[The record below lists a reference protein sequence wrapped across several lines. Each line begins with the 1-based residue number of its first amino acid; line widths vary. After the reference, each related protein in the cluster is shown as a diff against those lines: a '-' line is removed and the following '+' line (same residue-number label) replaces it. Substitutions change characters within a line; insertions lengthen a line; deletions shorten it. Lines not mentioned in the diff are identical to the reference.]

1 MNNLDEIKKHYG
13 NSQPFKVPENYF
25 EQFSA
30 KMMEGLPEKEKEK
43 EARETPVISMWGRVK
58 PVFYIAAMFAMAV
71 WSINLLTG
79 DRGRSSSSSQTSV
92 RAAEREG
99 DAVSMKLAMSVDEYS
114 LYEYLSED
122 QY

>member
-1 MNNLDEIKKHYG
+1 MKNLDEIKKHYG

-30 KMMEGLPEKEKEK
+30 KMMDGLPGKENVEKK
-43 EARETPVISMWGRVK
+43 TPVISMWSRVK
-58 PVFYIAAMFAMAV
+58 PYVYIAAMFAMAV
-71 WSINLLTG
+71 WSIDILTG
-79 DRGRSSSSSQTSV
+79 DRGGSSSTQIAV
-92 RAAEREG
+92 KAAERES
-99 DAVSMKLAMSVDEYS
+99 DAESMRLAMSVDEYS

>member
-1 MNNLDEIKKHYG
+1 MKNLDEIKKQYG

-30 KMMEGLPEKEKEK
+30 VMMEKLPEKENEK
-43 EARETPVISMWGRVK
+43 EVKETPVISIWSRVK

-71 WSINLLTG
+71 WTINLLTG
-79 DRGRSSSSSQTSV
+79 DRGRSSSPQTSV
-92 RAAEREG
+92 NAVERDG
-99 DAVSMKLAMSVDEYS
+99 DAVSMKLALSVDEYS
-114 LYEYLSED
+114 LYEYLSDD